1 MASINA
7 ADRASLQA
15 PLRARFLGFVVGL
28 GALGSC
34 AHATHIVEIPVV
46 AQRSSIRDAL
56 VRMNVPADWSP
67 LVPSESR
74 AEFLAPD
81 NWSRVYIR
89 AMPADASAKRCRTLA
104 RQYASEFINA
114 WGGPP
119 RTRVASKTSSGDTV
133 DFELR
138 RVDPKPHGEV
148 IWGRVICREGAL
160 VIASCTVST
169 QREHEL
175 KSQCDDIM
183 HSLEVRSLP
192 KQVAGTPGTGG

>member
-1 MASINA
+1 MASIHA
-7 ADRASLQA
+7 ADMASLR
-15 PLRARFLGFVVGL
+15 PLLRSRFLGFVTSL

-34 AHATHIVEIPVV
+34 AHTTQTVEIPVV
-46 AQRSSIRDAL
+46 GLRTNIRDAL

-81 NWSRVYIR
+81 HWSRVYIR
-89 AMPADASAKRCRTLA
+89 AMPGDASAKRCRTLA

-119 RTRVASKTSSGDTV
+119 RTRVASRTSSGDTV

-148 IWGRVICREGAL
+148 IWGRVICRDGAL
-160 VIASCTVST
+160 AIASCTVST
-169 QREHEL
+169 QREHDL
-175 KSQCDDIM
+175 KPQCDGIM
-183 HSLEVRSLP
+183 NSLEVRSLP
-192 KQVAGTPGTGG
+192 KQMAGAPETGG